1 MLNDFYN
8 WIIMIGLFV
17 IAFILAFAIFERK
30 KKMGYWVKLGNR
42 EDAYTCNLCNQAVIE
57 RTQFC
62 PGCGH
67 PMKVG
72 IKRRN
77 RHA

>member
-1 MLNDFYN
+1 MLSEFYD
-8 WIIMIGLFV
+8 WIIMAALLI

-30 KKMGYWVKLGNR
+30 KKMGYWVKLGTRN
-42 EDAYTCNLCNQAVIE
+42 EVYTCNLCDTTVSN

-67 PMKVG
+67 PMNVG
-72 IKRRN
+72 KRRN